1 MWAADGW
8 RGESHALGNHAIHGY
23 SCRESVADVGE
34 EHLLRAIEGSRE
46 ANRED
51 AR

>member
-1 MWAADGW
+1 MWAADGR